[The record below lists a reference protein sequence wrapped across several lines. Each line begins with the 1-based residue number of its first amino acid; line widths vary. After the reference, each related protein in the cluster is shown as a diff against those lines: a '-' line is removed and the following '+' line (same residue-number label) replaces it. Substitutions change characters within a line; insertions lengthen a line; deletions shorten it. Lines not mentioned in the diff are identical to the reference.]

1 MAGQGVPAMGYAA
14 YMETPPVTRVYAT
27 GMYFS
32 AYIRQGVRNCENF
45 DSRPSNLKTVFFM
58 KIKYLLFDRK

>member
-27 GMYFS
+27 GMY
-32 AYIRQGVRNCENF
+32 IRQGICRNCEKF
-45 DSRPSNLKTVFFM
+45 DSRPISSNLETIFFM
-58 KIKYLLFDRK
+58 KMEYLLFDRK

>member
-27 GMYFS
+27 GL
-32 AYIRQGVRNCENF
+32 YIRQGIEIGKNLIQ
-45 DSRPSNLKTVFFM
+45 DLTSSNLRTIFFM
-58 KIKYLLFDRK
+58 KMKYLLFDRK